1 MAKSSFAS
9 SIAAIVF
16 SSSFLQLAQPVPNIF
31 TLASIGDSFVVSSST
46 KGVIDGPQPHPPFPN
61 KISFNDMLSP

>member
-1 MAKSSFAS
+1 M
-9 SIAAIVF
+9 AAIVF
-16 SSSFLQLAQPVPNIF
+16 SSSFLQLAQPVANIF

-46 KGVIDGPQPHPPFPN
+46 KGLIAGPQPHPPFPN